1 MHSLKWFNIMI
12 IGVTLYI
19 RLKCSE
25 KCQIL
30 GGNPT
35 DRFGNYLF
43 GEPLILSD
51 FLERTVASN
60 FRDMRNLMSV
70 CCFRN
75 IKNVVLATEKR
86 SAIIFEK
93 AIRPKV
99 FVKWTKK
106 P

>member
-1 MHSLKWFNIMI
+1 MI

-25 KCQIL
+25 KCQIF
-30 GGNPT
+30 GGT
-35 DRFGNYLF
+35 QRIVSVNYLF
-43 GEPLILSD
+43 GEPLIPSD

-99 FVKWTKK
+99 LVKWTKK